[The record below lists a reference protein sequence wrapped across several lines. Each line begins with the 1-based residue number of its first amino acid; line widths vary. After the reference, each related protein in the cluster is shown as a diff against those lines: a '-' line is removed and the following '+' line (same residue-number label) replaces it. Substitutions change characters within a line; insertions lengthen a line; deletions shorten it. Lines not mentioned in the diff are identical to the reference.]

1 MSVATL
7 RSSIAAAIANPE
19 VWQVF
24 SYPPASPLA
33 NSIVISP
40 DDPYLEPTNNTWNI
54 NFTANFKLTLMVP
67 LFDNQ
72 GNLNNIE
79 TYMTALFLKLSAST
93 LSFRINN
100 FSAPS
105 VLPVDEGQMLA
116 CDISISI
123 LSSWS

>member
-7 RSSIAAAIANPE
+7 RSNIAAAISNPE

-116 CDISISI
+116 WDISISI